1 MNPIFEQILN
11 IYRNMPLSRKIFIGA
26 ATAVMIAGFTALF
39 IWANRV
45 EYNILYANLSSEDA
59 SLIVTKLKEQRVPYQ
74 LEGGGS
80 TIKIPKE
87 KVYETRLDMAG
98 QGLPKGGGAGFEI
111 FDKTDFGAT
120 EFVQNLN
127 HQRAI
132 QGELA
137 RTIKEFQEVE
147 DARVMIVMPKDS
159 VFIEDKKNPSAS
171 IMLKLKKDLDKEK
184 VNAVVYLVSSSIPEL
199 KPEMITV
206 VDTTGKV
213 LFKSDKEKNGDEAGD
228 IVAKRQRYKTSVE
241 EELSGRIQSMLEHIL
256 GKNKAIVRVT
266 AEMNFTQVDEQE
278 EVFDPEGQVARSR
291 HNIAEAVERQGKNPG
306 EISSVNPVVPPE
318 EQVNQGVPYNEKSQ
332 KTDDTVNYDITKTI
346 RKTQK
351 PVGQISRLSVAAV
364 LDGKYENAVDDK
376 GIPVRKFVP
385 RTQQEM
391 DQFMAIVKKSMGF
404 NEDRGDQISVE
415 SLPFSSFDEG
425 TVPDTRFDIARLRKD
440 YGNMLANI
448 LLVLAIFF
456 FIVRPIVKTIKE
468 VKTAVQE
475 TALPSP
481 EEKTKLLAEASEDVT
496 EHLPKPEELQPEEP
510 EPEELEPKDRAI
522 EMAMRDHDRTASII
536 RGWLNETKAS

>member
-26 ATAVMIAGFTALF
+26 ATALMIAGFAALF

-45 EYNILYANLSSEDA
+45 EYNTLYANLSSEDA
-59 SLIVTKLKEQRVPYQ
+59 SQIVTKLKEQRVPFQ

-87 KVYETRLDMAG
+87 KVYETRLDLAG

-127 HQRAI
+127 YQRAI

-137 RTIKEFQEVE
+137 RTIKEFEEVE
-147 DARVMIVMPKDS
+147 DARVMIVMPRDS
-159 VFIEDKKNPSAS
+159 VFIEDKKAPSAS
-171 IMLKLKKDLDKEK
+171 IMLKLKKDLEKEK
-184 VNAVVYLVSSSIPEL
+184 INAVVYLVSSSIPDL
-199 KPEMITV
+199 APEMVTV

-213 LFKSDKEKNGDEAGD
+213 LFKNNKTKDDEESGD
-228 IVAKRQRYKTSVE
+228 IVSKRYKYKTSVE
-241 EELSGRIQSMLEHIL
+241 EELSARIQSMLEHII

-266 AEMNFTQVDEQE
+266 AEMNFTQIDEQE
-278 EVFDPEGQVARSR
+278 EIFDPEGQVARSR
-291 HNIAEAVERQGKNPG
+291 HNIGEAVERQGKNPA

-318 EQVNQGVPYNEKSQ
+318 EQVNQAAPYNEKSQ
-332 KTDDTVNYDITKTI
+332 KTDDTVNYDITKTL

-364 LDGKYENAVDDK
+364 LDGKYENATDDK
-376 GIPVRKFVP
+376 GIAIKKFTP

-391 DQFMAIVKKSMGF
+391 DQFMAIVKNSMGF
-404 NEDRGDQISVE
+404 NEDRGDQVSVE
-415 SLPFSSFDEG
+415 SLPFSSVEDV
-425 TVPDTRFDIARLRKD
+425 TPDTRFDISRVRKD
-440 YGNMLANI
+440 YGNIIANI
-448 LLVLAIFF
+448 LLVLAIFL
-456 FIVRPIVKTIKE
+456 FIVRPVAKTIKE

-475 TALPSP
+475 AALPAP
-481 EEKTKLLAEASEDVT
+481 EEETRLLAEAGEDVL
-496 EHLPKPEELQPEEP
+496 EHLPKPEELEA
-510 EPEELEPKDRAI
+510 KDRAL

-536 RGWLNETKAS
+536 RGWLNEVEASS